1 MHVMRS
7 VLFTSALLS
16 TAMVAVSLPAQ
27 AQTRPQTPIE
37 FEGPI
42 QSIEPANSDPA
53 AIATSD
59 VKLKVNGIEVTIP
72 NSLITASTGS
82 DGVHTPTAKLITV
95 DDVIS
100 KKAFVGRPGTYGF
113 VGGTAIV
120 VGTSGDGGVMA
131 SDVFMEPA
139 ENVILGAVTA
149 NSLSDFRVEGVKVYL
164 LAPSSTKPSY
174 PPGIAFDPRLPGLPM
189 KNELGFAIDPAKV
202 QVYADAALEG
212 YFGKDVDGSDAFYAF
227 SIDSV
232 SDVEDPSPTVSILR
246 AQCRVRSTTQVEW
259 EIRGGVYPWVQGATI
274 GVYPPSTAFNGGR
287 AYVTGFAVQQDTVDP
302 KAGAFRYVG
311 KPNATGGCPS
321 SVVVK
326 FNGAPDATANVEV
339 R

>member
-1 MHVMRS
+1 
-7 VLFTSALLS
+7 
-16 TAMVAVSLPAQ
+16 MVAVSLPAQ
-27 AQTRPQTPIE
+27 AQTRPETPIE

-42 QSIEPANSDPA
+42 QSIEPDR
-53 AIATSD
+53 D
-59 VKLKVNGIEVTIP
+59 GVKLKVNGIEVFIP
-72 NSLITASTGS
+72 AGVIGSTGS
-82 DGVHTPTAKLITV
+82 DGVHTPTAKLTSVADIV
-95 DDVIS
+95 SD
-100 KKAFVGRPGTYGF
+100 APFAGRPDYKGF
-113 VGGTAIV
+113 RGGTAIV
-120 VGTSGDGGVMA
+120 TGTSGADGVTA
-131 SDVFMEPA
+131 ADVFMEPA

-149 NSLSDFRVEGVKVYL
+149 NSPTEFRVEGVKVYL
-164 LAPSSTKPSY
+164 LPSANGKPSY
-174 PPGIAFDPRLPGLPM
+174 PPGVNYDPRLPGLPM
-189 KNELGFAIDPAKV
+189 KNELGFTIDPSKV

-232 SDVEDPSPTVSILR
+232 SDVEDPNPTVSILR

-287 AYVTGFAVQQDTVDP
+287 PYATNFAVPQDTVDP
-302 KAGAFRYVG
+302 KAGAFRYTA

-326 FNGAPDATANVEV
+326 FNGAPDATANVEI

>member
-7 VLFTSALLS
+7 ALYTSALLS
-16 TAMVAVSLPAQ
+16 TAMVAVSLPAL
-27 AQTRPQTPIE
+27 AQTRPTTPVE

-42 QSIEPANSDPA
+42 QSIEA
-53 AIATSD
+53 AGSD
-59 VKLKVNGIEVTIP
+59 VKLKVNGIEVLIP
-72 NSLITASTGS
+72 NGVIIGGGS
-82 DGVHTPTAKLITV
+82 DGVHTPTAKLTSVADIVST
-95 DDVIS
+95 
-100 KKAFVGRPGTYGF
+100 APFAGRPGISGF
-113 VGGTAIV
+113 IGGTAIV
-120 VGTSGDGGVMA
+120 VGTSGEGGVTA

-149 NSLSDFRVEGVKVYL
+149 NSQGDFRVEGVKVYL
-164 LAPSSTKPSY
+164 LAPSSSKPSY
-174 PPGIAFDPRLPGLPM
+174 PTGIPFDPRLPGLPM

-202 QVYADAALEG
+202 QLYADAALEG
-212 YFGKDVDGSDAFYAF
+212 YFGKDMYGEGDAFYAF

-259 EIRGGVYPWVQGATI
+259 EIRGGVYPWAQGAVI
-274 GVYPPSTAFNGGR
+274 GVYPPTAAFNGGK
-287 AYVTGFAVQQDTVDP
+287 AYVTNFAVQQDTVDP

-311 KPNATGGCPS
+311 KPNATGGCPP
-321 SVVVK
+321 SVIVRY
-326 FNGAPDATANVEV
+326 NGAPDAVANVEV

>member
-7 VLFTSALLS
+7 VLYTSALLS
-16 TAMVAVSLPAQ
+16 TAMAAVSLPAQ
-27 AQTRPQTPIE
+27 AQTRPQTPVE

-42 QSIEPANSDPA
+42 QSIEEDG
-53 AIATSD
+53 SD
-59 VKLKVNGIEVTIP
+59 VKLKVNGIVVTIP
-72 NSLITASTGS
+72 NGLITGGGS
-82 DGVHTPTAKLITV
+82 DGVHTPTARLTSV
-95 DDVIS
+95 ADVVS
-100 KKAFVGRPGTYGF
+100 TTPFAGRPGTYGF

-120 VGTSGDGGVMA
+120 VGISGDGGVTA
-131 SDVFMEPA
+131 TDVFMEPA

-149 NSLSDFRVEGVKVYL
+149 NSPGDFRVEGVKVYL
-164 LAPSSTKPSY
+164 LAPSSAKPSY
-174 PPGIAFDPRLPGLPM
+174 PPGIPFDPRLPGLPM

-212 YFGKDVDGSDAFYAF
+212 YFGKDVDGKDAFYAF

-232 SDVEDPSPTVSILR
+232 SDVEDPNPTVSILR

-287 AYVTGFAVQQDTVDP
+287 AYATNFAVPQDTVDP
-302 KAGAFRYVG
+302 KAGAFRYTA

-326 FNGAPDATANVEV
+326 FNGAPDAVANVEV